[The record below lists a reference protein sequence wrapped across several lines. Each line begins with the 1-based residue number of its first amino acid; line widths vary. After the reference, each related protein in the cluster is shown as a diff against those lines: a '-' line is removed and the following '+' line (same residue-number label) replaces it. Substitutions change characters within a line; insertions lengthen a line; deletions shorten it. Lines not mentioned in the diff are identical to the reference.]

1 MNVTVVLIVGIYFI
15 ISLGLGLWV
24 ARKEKDNTEDYFLA
38 GRKVPWYA
46 VSMSM
51 TGSNIGTEHFIGFVG
66 AAYIFGMAPAVW
78 EWGNFIAYS
87 VLLWI
92 FLPFYFR
99 KKLYTIS
106 QFLEQRYSSVTRG
119 VFAAAQLYMMVLGVL
134 VPALYLGGRILCVM
148 VLHQQVES
156 INLLFVGCVVT
167 IAGVTAAYCIY
178 GGLLSV
184 VWTDVLQVAIL
195 IAGGL
200 LVLIIGVHHAGGIKQ
215 VVAAN
220 LAADP
225 ARLRMV
231 HGLSHELAPWPG
243 VLAYWLT
250 ISMCYVGTNQFYLQR
265 CLGAKSEWD
274 AKMGV
279 IGCGFLKL
287 LVPVIVVFPGLIA
300 FKIFGTGL
308 KSDGVYLK
316 MIDEFLPSAGQG
328 ILLAALIAAMMSTVS
343 SVLNSASTI
352 WTVDVHK
359 RLLRRKATEQ
369 EMVRVGKW
377 ATFVIIVFA
386 AAVAPLLVKYEEG
399 IFVYIQNLGSHFAA
413 PISVIFLA
421 AFLWRKAHGRA
432 ATFTLIFG
440 FAFGYVLKFF
450 VIFVKK
456 GWIPLIEPNH
466 ILWMTPFMTRAGIS
480 FVASLIALILATY
493 LIRPNPA
500 EAPDPDCIW
509 NRRWARLPEVERPIN
524 KGANNL
530 MFWWAVMVAASIAI
544 FTFFSLT
551 PQKSL

>member
-1 MNVTVVLIVGIYFI
+1 MNLIVVLIVGIYFVC
-15 ISLGLGLWV
+15 SLGLGLWV
-24 ARKEKDNTEDYFLA
+24 ARKEKASTEDYFLA
-38 GRKVPWYA
+38 GRNVPWYA

-99 KKLYTIS
+99 KKLYTVS

-119 VFAAAQLYMMVLGVL
+119 IFAAAQLFMMVLGVL
-134 VPALYLGGRILCVM
+134 VPALYLGGRILYEM
-148 VLHQQVES
+148 VLGRQVEF
-156 INLLFVGCVVT
+156 INMSFAGCVAT
-167 IAGVTAAYCIY
+167 IAGITAAYCIY

-184 VWTDVLQVAIL
+184 VWTDVLQVTIL
-195 IAGGL
+195 IVGGF
-200 LVLIIGVHHAGGIKQ
+200 LVLVVGLHQAGGIKE
-215 VVAAN
+215 VIAAN
-220 LAADP
+220 LADDP
-225 ARLRMV
+225 GRLHLI
-231 HGLSHELAPWPG
+231 HGLSHDLSPWPG
-243 VLAYWLT
+243 VLAYWWT
-250 ISMCYVGTNQFYLQR
+250 ISLCYVGTNQFYLQR
-265 CLGAKSEWD
+265 CLGARSEWD

-300 FKIFGTGL
+300 FKIFGEGL
-308 KSDGVYLK
+308 DRDGIYLR
-316 MIDEFLPSAGQG
+316 MIDELLPSVGKG

-359 RLLRRKATEQ
+359 RLLRRNASEQ
-369 EMVRVGKW
+369 EMVEVGKW
-377 ATFVIIVFA
+377 ATFIIIVFA
-386 AAVAPLLVKYEEG
+386 TAVAPLLLEYEGG
-399 IFVYIQNLGSHFAA
+399 IFVYVQNLGSHFAA

-432 ATFTLIFG
+432 ATFTMIFG

-450 VIFVKK
+450 VIFVEKD
-456 GWIPLIEPNH
+456 WIPLIEPKH
-466 ILWMTPFMTRAGIS
+466 ILWMSPFMTRAGLS
-480 FVASLIALILATY
+480 FVASIIALILSTY
-493 LIRPNPA
+493 LIRPNRA

-509 NRRWARLPEVERPIN
+509 NRRWARLPEAERPIN
-524 KGANNL
+524 KGTRNL
-530 MFWWAVMVAASIAI
+530 MFWWAVMVGVSIAV
-544 FTFFSLT
+544 FAFFR
-551 PQKSL
+551 

>member
-1 MNVTVVLIVGIYFI
+1 MNLTVVVIVGIYFVV
-15 ISLGLGLWV
+15 SLGLGLWV
-24 ARKEKDNTEDYFLA
+24 ARKEEENTEDYFLA

-66 AAYIFGMAPAVW
+66 AAYAFGMAPAVW

-87 VLLWI
+87 ILLWI

-106 QFLEQRYSSVTRG
+106 EFLEQRYSSVTRG
-119 VFAAAQLYMMVLGVL
+119 IFAAAQLLMMVLGVL
-134 VPALYLGGRILCVM
+134 VPALYLGGRILYEM
-148 VLHQQVES
+148 VLHQQVEF
-156 INLLFVGCVVT
+156 INLSFIGCVVV

-184 VWTDVLQVAIL
+184 VWTDVLQVSIL
-195 IAGGL
+195 IVGGL
-200 LVLIIGVHHAGGIKQ
+200 LVLIVGVHHAGGIKE

-220 LAADP
+220 FADDP
-225 ARLRMV
+225 GRLRMV
-231 HGLSHELAPWPG
+231 HGVSHELSPWPG

-250 ISMCYVGTNQFYLQR
+250 ISICYVGTNQFYLQR

-287 LVPVIVVFPGLIA
+287 FVPVIVVFPGLVA
-300 FKIFGTGL
+300 FKLFGTGVNR
-308 KSDGVYLK
+308 DGVYLK
-316 MIDEFLPSAGQG
+316 LIDELLAPVGQG

-343 SVLNSASTI
+343 SVLNSGSTI

-359 RLLRRKATEQ
+359 RLLRPKATEQ
-369 EMVRVGKW
+369 EMVKIGKW
-377 ATFVIIVFA
+377 ATFIIIVFA
-386 AAVAPLLVKYEEG
+386 TAVAPLLLKYEGG
-399 IFVYIQNLGSHFAA
+399 IFVYVQNLGSHFAA

-432 ATFTLIFG
+432 ATFTMIFG
-440 FAFGYVLKFF
+440 FAFGYVLTFF
-450 VIFVKK
+450 VWLVKK
-456 GWIPLIEPNH
+456 GLLPMGPEH
-466 ILWMTPFMTRAGIS
+466 VEWMQPFMTRAGIS

-493 LIRPNPA
+493 LMRPNPA

-509 NRRWARLPEVERPIN
+509 NRRWGRLPETEQAIN
-524 KGANNL
+524 KGTRNL
-530 MFWWAVMVAASIAI
+530 MFWWAVMVVISIAV
-544 FTFFSLT
+544 FAYFSVTL
-551 PQKSL
+551 